1 MLIHAG
7 TEITLGFVA
16 LGIAILLLFIALLIS
31 ILADLSTPAP

>member
-1 MLIHAG
+1 
-7 TEITLGFVA
+7 